1 MQADYQEKISGLT
14 LGGTLPN
21 RLINTQNED
30 GTVTVS
36 EEKRLTLGDV
46 KDMTEFEFKN
56 FMMELTPE
64 QRNSVYLQMNQK

>member
-1 MQADYQEKISGLT
+1 MVSSKAF
-14 LGGTLPN
+14 
-21 RLINTQNED
+21 
-30 GTVTVS
+30 S